1 MTSRAPGGSD
11 VRQGRAGGEGP
22 LVSGWPDGLWGIR
35 AGPGPHED
43 AVPGAW
49 CPTAEPDSRWLHQ
62 EAELGLG
69 PVHPLSPGCS
79 AQAEAFLQV
88 NLRCDPPP
96 ARIRGGLTMAGP
108 SSSLSL
114 CFPIRSPLSCS
125 RR

>member
-88 NLRCDPPP
+88 NLRCDPPQP
-96 ARIRGGLTMAGP
+96 GFGGV
-108 SSSLSL
+108 SLWL
-114 CFPIRSPLSCS
+114 DPPPVSPCASPFAAH
-125 RR
+125 